1 MTAPVDL
8 TLFMP
13 ALNEELSI
21 RRTVVAAV
29 EAADRLVADG
39 TVATYEVLVVD
50 DGSTDGMPRV
60 LEELSAEF
68 PQLRHER
75 HPVNRG
81 PGAAMRTGFTESRGE
96 LVLYTDADLPVDL
109 AVVGEAVRILRRDD
123 ADIVAGYRR
132 SRSGEGARRVVYSAV
147 YNALVR
153 VVLGLRVRDVNF
165 ALKLVRRR
173 VIDTLDLT
181 SDGIFLD
188 AELLSRADR
197 AGFRIVQMGADYLP
211 RLAGTSTAASWPRIV
226 ELGAEARRTVPA
238 ILRQPRLRP

>member
-1 MTAPVDL
+1 MTEPVDL

-29 EAADRLVADG
+29 EAAEVLVADG
-39 TVATYEVLVVD
+39 TVSTYEVLVVD
-50 DGSTDGMPRV
+50 DGSTDGMPKV
-60 LEELSAEF
+60 LDELSGEF
-68 PQLRHER
+68 PHLRHVR

-81 PGAAMRTGFTESRGE
+81 PGAAMRTGFTESLGD

-132 SRSGEGARRVVYSAV
+132 SRSGEGPRRVVYSAV

-153 VVLGLRVRDVNF
+153 SVLGLRVRDVNF

-173 VIDTLDLT
+173 VIDTLTLR

-188 AELLSRADR
+188 AELLARADR

-211 RLAGTSTAASWPRIV
+211 RLAGSSTAASWPRIA
-226 ELGAEARRTVPA
+226 ELGSEARRIVPD